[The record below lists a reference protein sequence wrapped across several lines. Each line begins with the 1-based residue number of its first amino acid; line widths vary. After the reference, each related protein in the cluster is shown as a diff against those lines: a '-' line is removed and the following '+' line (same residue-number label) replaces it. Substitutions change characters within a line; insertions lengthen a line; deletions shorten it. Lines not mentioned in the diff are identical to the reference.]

1 MTVEAAPE
9 LRAPKPLRMAWIIAA
24 WGACFLGI
32 QWGLAYAP
40 ILWFA
45 ALRALVAGGVLL
57 AVAGV
62 QHRPRPRGRRAW
74 LLISALAAV
83 NVTLAFAAMFASVAG
98 SSTGTAAVLANAQP
112 LLIVL
117 PAWWWYGER
126 ISPRTVA
133 ALAAGFVGLVVV
145 AVPGGGGQGAV
156 LALLSA
162 VAVTAGTLLG
172 RRLGGLD
179 VVAASGWHF
188 VLGGAGLA
196 VWAALTEG
204 APTISWTPGF
214 VAVLGAMSV
223 GGTAAA
229 FVAWFTESRHCRLDT
244 LTAWTFLVPVVGIVL
259 AALVLGERPNRWTV
273 LGLSVVLAALW
284 LALRPRGIRP
294 SPSGSADDRA

>member
-1 MTVEAAPE
+1 MTRVLSVGIALLVLIPFV
-9 LRAPKPLRMAWIIAA
+9 RYGSPLS
-24 WGACFLGI
+24 FSL
-32 QWGLAYAP
+32 
-40 ILWFA
+40 
-45 ALRALVAGGVLL
+45 LVA
-57 AVAGV
+57 AA
-62 QHRPRPRGRRAW
+62 
-74 LLISALAAV
+74 AAV
-83 NVTLAFAAMFASVAG
+83 GTWEFLRLTGFSGNRIALGLGAAAG
-98 SSTGTAAVLANAQP
+98 
-112 LLIVL
+112 
-117 PAWWWYGER
+117 
-126 ISPRTVA
+126 A
-133 ALAAGFVGLVVV
+133 ALAFGSPNFPPA
-145 AVPGGGGQGAV
+145 AV
-156 LALLSA
+156 
-162 VAVTAGTLLG
+162 
-172 RRLGGLD
+172 
-179 VVAASGWHF
+179 
-188 VLGGAGLA
+188 LA

>member
-1 MTVEAAPE
+1 
-9 LRAPKPLRMAWIIAA
+9 
-24 WGACFLGI
+24 
-32 QWGLAYAP
+32 
-40 ILWFA
+40 
-45 ALRALVAGGVLL
+45 
-57 AVAGV
+57 
-62 QHRPRPRGRRAW
+62 
-74 LLISALAAV
+74 
-83 NVTLAFAAMFASVAG
+83 
-98 SSTGTAAVLANAQP
+98 
-112 LLIVL
+112 
-117 PAWWWYGER
+117 
-126 ISPRTVA
+126 
-133 ALAAGFVGLVVV
+133 
-145 AVPGGGGQGAV
+145 
-156 LALLSA
+156 